1 MSNDAVADAEDG
13 ADEEMADASNDPAVD
28 SLAKRKRSTAK
39 NTTLSQFTIRNPQWA
54 YIHLSLIVSPTLA
67 AAAAAA
73 ESGSS
78 NMNDVKARSYLQYAL
93 SQFLGL
99 HGAAISV
106 DILKLSGPDVW
117 VRVPREDVSAVVAA
131 VGGWVGKD
139 GEGWRIKGWGCWG
152 PAVGKDGG
160 LDLFGPG

>member
-78 NMNDVKARSYLQYAL
+78 NMNDVKAP
-93 SQFLGL
+93 
-99 HGAAISV
+99 ISV